1 MTRIGVGYDVHR
13 LDDGEDL
20 YIGGMK
26 IPSNVGSV
34 GHSDGDAL
42 CHAIVD
48 ALLGAVGLG
57 DIGKYFPS
65 SDDSW
70 KDVQSSV
77 FLIDALSKINNA
89 GFNINNID
97 TTIIIQKP
105 RLENHVLQIRENLS
119 KIIDLDDSKINVK
132 ATTTDGL
139 GIIGDGQGWAVLAV
153 VSLIKIS

>member
-13 LDDGEDL
+13 LEDGEDL
-20 YIGGMK
+20 YIGGVK
-26 IPSNVGSV
+26 IPSDVGSV

-77 FLIDALSKINNA
+77 FLINALSKINNA

-105 RLENHVLQIRENLS
+105 RLENHILQIRENLS
-119 KIIDLDDSKINVK
+119 KIIDLDESKINVK

-139 GIIGDGQGWAVLAV
+139 GTIGDGQGWAVLAV

>member
-13 LDDGEDL
+13 LDAGEDL
-20 YIGGMK
+20 YIGGVK
-26 IPSNVGSV
+26 IPSDVGSV

-119 KIIDLDDSKINVK
+119 KIIDLDESKINVK

-139 GIIGDGQGWAVLAV
+139 GTIGDGQGWAVLAV

>member
-20 YIGGMK
+20 YIGGVK
-26 IPSNVGSV
+26 IPSDVGSV

-105 RLENHVLQIRENLS
+105 RLENYVLQIRENLS
-119 KIIDLDDSKINVK
+119 KIIDLDESKINVK

-139 GIIGDGQGWAVLAV
+139 GTIGDGQGWAVLAV

>member
-20 YIGGMK
+20 YIGGVK
-26 IPSNVGSV
+26 IPSDVGSV

-105 RLENHVLQIRENLS
+105 RLENHILQIRENLS
-119 KIIDLDDSKINVK
+119 KIIDLDESKINVK

-139 GIIGDGQGWAVLAV
+139 GTIGDGQGWAVLAV

>member
-1 MTRIGVGYDVHR
+1 MTRIGVGYDVHK
-13 LDDGEDL
+13 LEAGEDL
-20 YIGGMK
+20 YIGGIK

-48 ALLGAVGLG
+48 ALLGAAGLG

-70 KDVQSSV
+70 KDVKSSV

-105 RLENHVLQIRENLS
+105 RLENYVFEIRENLS
-119 KIIDLDDSKINVK
+119 KMIDLDESRINVK

-139 GIIGDGQGWAVLAV
+139 GTIGDGYGWAVIAV
-153 VSLIKIS
+153 VSLIKLS

>member
-20 YIGGMK
+20 YIGGVK

-119 KIIDLDDSKINVK
+119 KIIDLDKSKINVK

-139 GIIGDGQGWAVLAV
+139 GTIGDGQGWAVLAV

>member
-20 YIGGMK
+20 YIGGVK
-26 IPSNVGSV
+26 IPSDVGSV

-48 ALLGAVGLG
+48 GLLGAVGLG

-105 RLENHVLQIRENLS
+105 RLENYVLQIRENLS
-119 KIIDLDDSKINVK
+119 KIIDLDESKINVK

-139 GIIGDGQGWAVLAV
+139 GTIGDGQGWAVLAV

>member
-20 YIGGMK
+20 YIGGVK

-48 ALLGAVGLG
+48 GLLGAVGLG

-119 KIIDLDDSKINVK
+119 KIIDLDESKINVK

-139 GIIGDGQGWAVLAV
+139 GTIGDGQGWAVLAV

>member
-1 MTRIGVGYDVHR
+1 MTRIGVGYDVHK
-13 LDDGEDL
+13 LDAGEDL
-20 YIGGMK
+20 YIGGIK
-26 IPSNVGSV
+26 VPSNVGSV

-48 ALLGAVGLG
+48 ALLGAAGLG

-70 KDVQSSV
+70 KDVKSSV

-105 RLENHVLQIRENLS
+105 RLENYVFEIRENLS
-119 KIIDLDDSKINVK
+119 KMIDLDESRINVK

-139 GIIGDGQGWAVLAV
+139 GTIGDGHGWAVIAV
-153 VSLIKIS
+153 VSLIKLS

>member
-20 YIGGMK
+20 YIGGVK

-105 RLENHVLQIRENLS
+105 RLENHILQIRENLS
-119 KIIDLDDSKINVK
+119 KIIDLDESKINVK

-139 GIIGDGQGWAVLAV
+139 GTIGDGQGWAVLAV

>member
-20 YIGGMK
+20 YIGGVK

>member
-20 YIGGMK
+20 YIGGVK
-26 IPSNVGSV
+26 IPSDVGSV

-48 ALLGAVGLG
+48 GLLGAVGLG

-105 RLENHVLQIRENLS
+105 RLENHILQIRENLS
-119 KIIDLDDSKINVK
+119 KIIDLDESKINVK

-139 GIIGDGQGWAVLAV
+139 GTIGDGQGWAVLAV

>member
-20 YIGGMK
+20 YIGGVK

-119 KIIDLDDSKINVK
+119 KIIDLDESKINVK

-139 GIIGDGQGWAVLAV
+139 GTIGDGQGWAVLAV

>member
-1 MTRIGVGYDVHR
+1 MTRIGIGYDVHR
-13 LDDGEDL
+13 LDAGEDL
-20 YIGGMK
+20 YIGGIK

-48 ALLGAVGLG
+48 ALLGAAGLG

-70 KDVQSSV
+70 KDVPSSV
-77 FLIDALSKINNA
+77 FLIDALSKIKNA

-97 TTIIIQKP
+97 ATIIIQKP
-105 RLENHVLQIRENLS
+105 RLENYVFEIRENLS
-119 KIIDLDDSKINVK
+119 KMIDLDESRINVK

-139 GIIGDGQGWAVLAV
+139 GTIGDGYGWAVIAV
-153 VSLIKIS
+153 VSLIKLS

>member
-20 YIGGMK
+20 YIGGVK
-26 IPSNVGSV
+26 IPSDVGSV

-77 FLIDALSKINNA
+77 FLINALSKINNA

-105 RLENHVLQIRENLS
+105 RLENHILQIRENLS
-119 KIIDLDDSKINVK
+119 KIIDLDESKINVK

-139 GIIGDGQGWAVLAV
+139 GTIGDGQGWAVLAV

>member
-119 KIIDLDDSKINVK
+119 KIIDLDESKINVK

-139 GIIGDGQGWAVLAV
+139 GTIGDGQGWAVLAV

>member
-20 YIGGMK
+20 YIGGVK
-26 IPSNVGSV
+26 IPSNIGSV

-119 KIIDLDDSKINVK
+119 KIIDLDESKINVK

-139 GIIGDGQGWAVLAV
+139 GTIGDGQGWAVLAV

>member
-1 MTRIGVGYDVHR
+1 M
-13 LDDGEDL
+13 
-20 YIGGMK
+20 
-26 IPSNVGSV
+26 
-34 GHSDGDAL
+34 
-42 CHAIVD
+42 
-48 ALLGAVGLG
+48 GAAGLG

-70 KDVQSSV
+70 KDVKSSV

-105 RLENHVLQIRENLS
+105 RLENYVFEIRENLS
-119 KIIDLDDSKINVK
+119 KMIDLDESRINVK

-139 GIIGDGQGWAVLAV
+139 GTIGDGYGWAVIAV
-153 VSLIKIS
+153 VSLIKLS

>member
-1 MTRIGVGYDVHR
+1 MTRIGVGYDVHK
-13 LDDGEDL
+13 LDAGEDL
-20 YIGGMK
+20 YIGGIK

-48 ALLGAVGLG
+48 ALLGAAGLG

-70 KDVQSSV
+70 KDVKSSI

-105 RLENHVLQIRENLS
+105 RLENYVFEIRENLS
-119 KIIDLDDSKINVK
+119 KMIDLDESRINVK

-139 GIIGDGQGWAVLAV
+139 GTIGDGYGWAVIAV
-153 VSLIKIS
+153 VSLIKLS

>member
-20 YIGGMK
+20 YIGGVK
-26 IPSNVGSV
+26 IPSDVGSV

>member
-20 YIGGMK
+20 YIGGVK
-26 IPSNVGSV
+26 IPSDVGSV

-119 KIIDLDDSKINVK
+119 KIIDLDESKINVK

-139 GIIGDGQGWAVLAV
+139 GTIGDGQGWAVLAV

>member
-1 MTRIGVGYDVHR
+1 MTRIGVGYDVHK
-13 LDDGEDL
+13 LDAGEDL
-20 YIGGMK
+20 YIGGIK

-48 ALLGAVGLG
+48 ALLGAAGLG

-70 KDVQSSV
+70 KDVKSSV

-105 RLENHVLQIRENLS
+105 RLENYVFEIRENLS
-119 KIIDLDDSKINVK
+119 KMIDLDESRINVK

-139 GIIGDGQGWAVLAV
+139 GTIGDGYGWAVIAV
-153 VSLIKIS
+153 VSLIKLS

>member
-20 YIGGMK
+20 YIGGVK
-26 IPSNVGSV
+26 IPSDVGSV

-48 ALLGAVGLG
+48 GLLGAVGLG

-105 RLENHVLQIRENLS
+105 RLENYVLQIRENLS
-119 KIIDLDDSKINVK
+119 KIINLDESKINVK

-139 GIIGDGQGWAVLAV
+139 GTIGDGQGWAVLAV

>member
-20 YIGGMK
+20 YIGGVK
-26 IPSNVGSV
+26 IPSDVGSV

-105 RLENHVLQIRENLS
+105 RLENHVLQIKENLS
-119 KIIDLDDSKINVK
+119 KIIDLDESKINVK

-139 GIIGDGQGWAVLAV
+139 GTIGDGQGWAVLAV